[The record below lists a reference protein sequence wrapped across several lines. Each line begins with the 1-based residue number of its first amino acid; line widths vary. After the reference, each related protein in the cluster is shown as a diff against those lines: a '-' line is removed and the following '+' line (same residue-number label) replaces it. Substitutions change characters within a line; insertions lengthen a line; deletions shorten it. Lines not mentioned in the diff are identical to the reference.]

1 MDPSSSSSDSAPDC
15 WDQVDMQ
22 TLGLAPIGHR
32 ASVAGAEAQCEP
44 LSSAFSH
51 QLNVNA
57 KPFVP
62 NVHAA
67 EFVPFFLRGPAQTQ
81 TPSADTTG
89 TDELCSGAGDPQGYL
104 GHPCST
110 QTNRSVSVCV
120 YMLKRQLTSE

>member
-22 TLGLAPIGHR
+22 ALGLAPIGHR

-89 TDELCSGAGDPQGYL
+89 TDELCSGAGDPQGKRL
-104 GHPCST
+104 GRGATVLHRRKFFKNLNES
-110 QTNRSVSVCV
+110 NNF
-120 YMLKRQLTSE
+120 M